1 MNVSIRN
8 KLWRYRDNDKKSISL
23 NGVEVPESLAGILAQ
38 RGLHEESEIRDFFNP
53 QLSQL
58 PSPFGMKGVRQ
69 GSELVEQALVQG
81 QPITIYGD
89 YDVDGVTSTAFL
101 YLFLKELGA
110 QVSYYVPDR
119 FDQGYGFNKQALRN
133 IAARNRDSFA
143 QAGLLI
149 SVDCGISA
157 VDEVEEARKEGFTV
171 IITDHHQPPE
181 QLPDADVIINPLQT
195 LCKSPAKELAG
206 VGVAFYFAMG
216 IRQHLRNK
224 GFQSRQNEPN
234 LKKFL
239 DLVAVGTIAD
249 MAPMT
254 GVNRILVTVG
264 LQVMENGCRMGLASL
279 LAQCG
284 CDKQQV
290 SGETVSFKIAPRIN
304 AAGRI
309 EHADMAVELLLAD
322 TTDQAGQLAAR
333 LEEMNRTRRHIERQM
348 YETVLPQAEEE
359 YQQGRHILVLW
370 GDFHP
375 GVMGIVASRL
385 AERFYRPAILLS
397 VKDGVAKGSGR
408 SIPGLNLFQCIE
420 ACRELLVRYGGHKA
434 AAGMTVMVENL
445 SLFRNAIEEAVLA
458 VLDGKELEPELWV
471 DAIVKLEDVFNRQF
485 ISLYSRLQPFGV
497 GNPEPLLAGEVQMF
511 NSLTVVGNDHLRF
524 SVPVNGLI
532 RDGIGFGLGNHLE
545 AIRSRKINTLAFRLR
560 RNFFR
565 GKCEW
570 EMNLIDVLN
579 KELTTQNCPL
589 R

>member
-1 MNVSIRN
+1 MNVSVKN
-8 KLWRYRDNDKKSISL
+8 KIWRYRDSDRKSVSL
-23 NGVEVPESLAGILAQ
+23 NGVELPESLAGILAR
-38 RGLHEESEIRDFFNP
+38 RGLHEESEINNFFNP
-53 QLSQL
+53 QLSCL
-58 PSPFGMKGVRQ
+58 PSPFDMKGVRQ
-69 GSELVEQALVQG
+69 GSELVEQALVKG
-81 QPITIYGD
+81 PPVTIYGD

-119 FDQGYGFNKQALRN
+119 FDEGYGFDKKALRN
-133 IAARNRDSFA
+133 IAAKNRDSFA

-195 LCKSPAKELAG
+195 HCKSPAKELAG

-216 IRQHLRNK
+216 IRQHLRKK
-224 GFQSRQNEPN
+224 GFWPQKNEPN

-239 DLVAVGTIAD
+239 DLVAIGTIAD
-249 MAPMT
+249 MAPLT
-254 GVNRILVTVG
+254 GVNRILVTAG
-264 LQVMENGCRMGLASL
+264 LQVMGHGCRMGLASL
-279 LAQCG
+279 LAECE

-304 AAGRI
+304 AAGRVD
-309 EHADMAVELLLAD
+309 HAGMAVELLLAD
-322 TTDQAGQLAAR
+322 TTDQARQLAAR
-333 LEEMNRTRRHIERQM
+333 LEEMNRTRRHIERQLF
-348 YETVLPQAEEE
+348 ETVLPQAEEE

-385 AERFYRPAILLS
+385 TERFYRPAILLS

-420 ACRELLVRYGGHKA
+420 ACSELLVRYGGHKA
-434 AAGMTVMVENL
+434 AAGMTVVAENL
-445 SLFRNAIEEAVLA
+445 GLFRDAIEEAVLA
-458 VLDGKELEPELWV
+458 VLDRKELQPELWV
-471 DAIVKLEDVFNRQF
+471 DSRVKLEDVFNQEF
-485 ISLYSRLQPFGV
+485 ISLYSRLEPFGI
-497 GNPEPLLAGEVQMF
+497 GNPEPLFAGEVQKF
-511 NSLTVVGNDHLRF
+511 HSLDVVGNDHLRF
-524 SVPVNGLI
+524 SVPVNGSI
-532 RDGIGFGLGNHLE
+532 RSGIGFGFGNHLE
-545 AIRSRKINTLAFRLR
+545 AIRSKKQNTLAFRLR

-570 EMNLIDVLN
+570 EMNLVDVLN
-579 KELTTQNCPL
+579 NE
-589 R
+589 